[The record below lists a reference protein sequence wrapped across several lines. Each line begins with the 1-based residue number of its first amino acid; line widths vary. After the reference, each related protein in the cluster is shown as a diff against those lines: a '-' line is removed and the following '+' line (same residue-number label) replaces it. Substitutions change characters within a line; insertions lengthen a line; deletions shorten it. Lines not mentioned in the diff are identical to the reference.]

1 MLNKFEN
8 YNINKFTETLQKF
21 IINDGYRI
29 LSAQSSNGGK
39 TEVIVL
45 TKVEDLTQ
53 LNYKIRLLFKKHD
66 RIDIHNEQYYAWNA
80 NKITIAYIDT
90 RINDSHYGFWDNAYE
105 LLDKTILSE
114 TYKYE
119 DHFFENKTDFYEYI
133 EDSLTKTKRIP

>member
-66 RIDIHNEQYYAWNA
+66 RIDIDNEQYYTWNA

-105 LLDKTILSE
+105 LLDKTILYE

-133 EDSLTKTKRIP
+133 EDSLII

>member
-21 IINDGYRI
+21 IVNDGYRI
-29 LSAQSSNGGK
+29 LSVQSSNGGQ

-45 TKVEDLTQ
+45 TKVEDLTK

-66 RIDIHNEQYYAWNA
+66 RIDIDNEQYYAWNA

-90 RINDSHYGFWDNAYE
+90 RINDSHYGFWDNAYR

-119 DHFFENKTDFYEYI
+119 GHFFENKADFYEHI
-133 EDSLTKTKRIP
+133 EDTLTV

>member
-21 IINDGYRI
+21 IVNDGYRI
-29 LSAQSSNGGK
+29 LSVQSSNGGQ

-66 RIDIHNEQYYAWNA
+66 RIDIDNKQYYAWNA
-80 NKITIAYIDT
+80 NKITISYIDT

-119 DHFFENKTDFYEYI
+119 NHFFENKTDFYEYI
-133 EDSLTKTKRIP
+133 ENSLII

>member
-21 IINDGYRI
+21 IVNDGYRI
-29 LSAQSSNGGK
+29 LSVQSSNGGQ

-66 RIDIHNEQYYAWNA
+66 RIDIDNEQYYAWNA

-90 RINDSHYGFWDNAYE
+90 RINDSHYGFWDNTYE

-133 EDSLTKTKRIP
+133 EDNLII

>member
-21 IINDGYRI
+21 IVNDGYRI
-29 LSAQSSNGGK
+29 LSVQSSNGGQ
-39 TEVIVL
+39 TEVIIL

-66 RIDIHNEQYYAWNA
+66 RIDIDNKQYYAWNA

-119 DHFFENKTDFYEYI
+119 NHFFENKTDFYEYI
-133 EDSLTKTKRIP
+133 EDSLII

>member
-1 MLNKFEN
+1 MNYYLKGDKFMLNKFEN

-53 LNYKIRLLFKKHD
+53 LNYKILKSQLC
-66 RIDIHNEQYYAWNA
+66 
-80 NKITIAYIDT
+80 
-90 RINDSHYGFWDNAYE
+90 
-105 LLDKTILSE
+105 
-114 TYKYE
+114 
-119 DHFFENKTDFYEYI
+119 
-133 EDSLTKTKRIP
+133 